1 MQQPIIK
8 RRKHN
13 GPAPLVAYRRIS
25 KDEKKHVV
33 LGLEAQ
39 QHAIEA
45 YAKANGLTIAADFW
59 EIIPGGDDDRP
70 EFEQAIRMATDY
82 GYTLVVARLDRL
94 SRRVSVVSRL
104 MEGKPEFIA
113 LDAPNGSNFMLHMY
127 AAVAEHE
134 RDLISQRTKAALARR
149 REQLAAEGKR
159 LGPPDQRANAASVL
173 MAQATAAEE
182 FRSQIRPRIREMRTA
197 GVTFQQIADIFTR
210 EGIPTPSGKGRW
222 SSATAYKALQIP
234 RGLDLVPAYA
244 GTTAGS
250 AQPASNDD
258 QLPLFASLQTAE
270 ASV

>member
-1 MQQPIIK
+1 ME
-8 RRKHN
+8 
-13 GPAPLVAYRRIS
+13 L
-25 KDEKKHVV
+25 
-33 LGLEAQ
+33 
-39 QHAIEA
+39 
-45 YAKANGLTIAADFW
+45 ADV
-59 EIIPGGDDDRP
+59 D
-70 EFEQAIRMATDY
+70 Q
-82 GYTLVVARLDRL
+82 
-94 SRRVSVVSRL
+94 RVSQIGPLLVGLR
-104 MEGKPEFIA
+104 
-113 LDAPNGSNFMLHMY
+113 
-127 AAVAEHE
+127 
-134 RDLISQRTKAALARR
+134 Q
-149 REQLAAEGKR
+149 QLAAEGKR